1 MSALVRKVRS
11 FPSVSIPS
19 CSGGRSVEVSLIAQL
34 ARGEG
39 DRLYAAAMARQRG
52 HARFVDALDE
62 PSARLGGM
70 DLASG
75 DRSSLYSFGVGAKGH
90 PYHRHA
96 GHRVFTAISGS
107 GGAQLRFS
115 SASAAQIE
123 RDPRSFLQALH
134 YVDIP
139 PDSLFVVR
147 FGGGT
152 WHQFETAR
160 PSSPHPALFALS
172 CHTDEL
178 GGALPESVRAKVLAD
193 EATIPSL
200 TGLLPEAATILLQG
214 LDPASVPTTALAL
227 AAPADSLRGRL
238 CAAVRSIQGRV
249 YGPLGGWGTE
259 GGFRSDRNGKGKVEA
274 LAAPPPDS
282 LLLTQLPE
290 GFDHEDTFQLL
301 VGAGGRVARP
311 ASAWL
316 EGLLE
321 GFLASRP
328 SGVSRLMALRN
339 ALVKPLGLRTSPLG
353 CPVSPLLGGGG
364 GRLFAGRFP
373 VLDMAIDA
381 ADTRAQVVL
390 GVDDKHLRFR
400 SCVGVDLS
408 GNGRVAFTL
417 GTRVQC
423 TNRFGRLYMAA
434 IDPVHRGY
442 IAPAMLR
449 LAVDHALAGAVRAR
463 A

>member
-1 MSALVRKVRS
+1 
-11 FPSVSIPS
+11 
-19 CSGGRSVEVSLIAQL
+19 
-34 ARGEG
+34 
-39 DRLYAAAMARQRG
+39 
-52 HARFVDALDE
+52 
-62 PSARLGGM
+62 
-70 DLASG
+70 
-75 DRSSLYSFGVGAKGH
+75 
-90 PYHRHA
+90 
-96 GHRVFTAISGS
+96 
-107 GGAQLRFS
+107 
-115 SASAAQIE
+115 
-123 RDPRSFLQALH
+123 
-134 YVDIP
+134 
-139 PDSLFVVR
+139 
-147 FGGGT
+147 
-152 WHQFETAR
+152 
-160 PSSPHPALFALS
+160 
-172 CHTDEL
+172 
-178 GGALPESVRAKVLAD
+178 
-193 EATIPSL
+193 
-200 TGLLPEAATILLQG
+200 
-214 LDPASVPTTALAL
+214 
-227 AAPADSLRGRL
+227 
-238 CAAVRSIQGRV
+238 
-249 YGPLGGWGTE
+249 GTE